1 MLQINEQTLKNIEST
16 TSRAL
21 VGEVCKIIEEIE
33 KQNLSVTDSLSLVKS
48 LVRNK
53 IYESSRNHSNLIT
66 RFSEGF
72 RFSIDYINPPK
83 A

>member
-1 MLQINEQTLKNIEST
+1 MLQITEQTLKNIEST

-33 KQNLSVTDSLSLVKS
+33 KQNLSITDSLSLVKS

-53 IYESSRNHSNLIT
+53 IYESSRNHSNLIS
-66 RFSEGF
+66 RFSEGIK
-72 RFSIDYINPPK
+72 FSIDFINQPK
-83 A
+83 V